1 MSLNKPLFEENA
13 KTVPPNAKSSHA
25 GVAVKI
31 LDYDVAKHL
40 VKIVRADNGQPLVGK
55 ITTEKDIVQ
64 EKQIETKNKK
74 VLKTLPTKEG
84 PIVEVDDE
92 QSSIRGSS
100 QYGFHSSNKFGNIV
114 RGPISIVA
122 KPHEVR
128 LSGVTTLNPLITS
141 GFASTVV
148 TPVPTVV
155 FSIPSAKVLA
165 QMSKDIATIGAM
177 MGF

>member
-1 MSLNKPLFEENA
+1 MSFSKNAFEHHANIQ
-13 KTVPPNAKSSHA
+13 PPNAKSINA
-25 GVAVKI
+25 GIAIKI
-31 LDYDVAKHL
+31 LDYDATKHL
-40 VKIVRADNGQPLVGK
+40 LKVVRADNGQPLVDT
-55 ITTEKDIVQ
+55 IRTEKDIIQ
-64 EKQIETKNKK
+64 EKQVETKNKK

-92 QSSIRGSS
+92 QVSIRGSS
-100 QYGFHSSNKFGNIV
+100 QYGFHSSAKFGNIV
-114 RGPISIVA
+114 RGPISIAA

-141 GFASTVV
+141 GFASTIV

-155 FSIPSAKVLA
+155 FSIPSARMLA